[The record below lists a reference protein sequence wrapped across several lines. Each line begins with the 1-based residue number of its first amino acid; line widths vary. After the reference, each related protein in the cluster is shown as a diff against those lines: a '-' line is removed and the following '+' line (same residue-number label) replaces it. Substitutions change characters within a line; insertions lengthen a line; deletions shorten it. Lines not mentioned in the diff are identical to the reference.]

1 MLLAFKE
8 LTKNDES
15 NIQVYENSKAEKIR
29 NQNELLDDQQKERQV
44 IIEGDNK
51 RPRDTY
57 YEDLWAKQIPGTE
70 MPKEGRGNYR
80 REKHVA
86 KTGNR
91 DESRHMQAEAKRLR
105 YRGQQYMSMSSYEIQ
120 KAKKVRMFINYN
132 VMLLHLI
139 FLTLKLILMVIK

>member
-15 NIQVYENSKAEKIR
+15 NIQAYEEYKAEKIR
-29 NQNELLDDQQKERQV
+29 NQDELLDDQQEERQV

-80 REKHVA
+80 REKHVG

-91 DESRHMQAEAKRLR
+91 DESRHMKAEAQRLR

-120 KAKKVRMFINYN
+120 PAKKVRMFINCN
-132 VMLLHLI
+132 VMLLYLNFFNIDISSNGH
-139 FLTLKLILMVIK
+139 